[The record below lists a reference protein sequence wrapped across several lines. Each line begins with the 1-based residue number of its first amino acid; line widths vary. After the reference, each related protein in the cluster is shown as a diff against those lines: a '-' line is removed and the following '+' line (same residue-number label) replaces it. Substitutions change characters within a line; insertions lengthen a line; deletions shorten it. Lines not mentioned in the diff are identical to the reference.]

1 MRRREAKMVS
11 KIRVAGAALLLAGAA
26 ALGCVSDEQIADNWV
41 AKTSAR
47 EASAPM
53 GGEALAQRKLEL
65 DRSYRNLG
73 HFLVT
78 LDNLHRR
85 KDRNGVVQFTQFA
98 DFYVAKH
105 VIPLLEPEWQSRQP
119 EVALLDAN
127 ARFAVAALW
136 AKIGASASASRMLDE
151 IDRRYKGRGEMLVG
165 YPIGGQSTLKE
176 AVARLRS
183 RSSWSG

>member
-1 MRRREAKMVS
+1 MAAM
-11 KIRVAGAALLLAGAA
+11 IRGAGAALLLAGCAVLA
-26 ALGCVSDEQIADNWV
+26 QGCISDERIADDWV

-53 GGEALAQRKLEL
+53 GGEGLAQRKLEL

-78 LDNLHRR
+78 LDGLHRR
-85 KDRNGVVQFTQFA
+85 NDRNGLVLFTEFA
-98 DFYVAKH
+98 DFYVSKH
-105 VIPLLEPEWQSRQP
+105 VIPLLAPEWQSRQP
-119 EVALLDAN
+119 EVALLDVN

-136 AKIGASASASRMLDE
+136 AKIGATSSAGRMLDE

-165 YPIGGQSTLKE
+165 YPIGGQSTLRE
-176 AVARLRS
+176 AVAHLRE
-183 RSSWSG
+183 RSGWSS

>member
-1 MRRREAKMVS
+1 MAGM
-11 KIRVAGAALLLAGAA
+11 IRSASAALLLAGAA
-26 ALGCVSDEQIADNWV
+26 ALAAGCVSDERIADDWV

-78 LDNLHRR
+78 IDSLHRR
-85 KDRNGVVQFTQFA
+85 KDHSGLIQFTEFT
-98 DFYVAKH
+98 DFYISKH

-127 ARFAVAALW
+127 ARFAVTALW
-136 AKIGASASASRMLDE
+136 AKIGATSSAGRMLDD

-165 YPIGGQSTLKE
+165 YPLGGQSTLRD
-176 AVARLRS
+176 AVKHLRE
-183 RSSWSG
+183 RSGWSS